1 MENCAEKEEAFIAWN
16 ENADEIC
23 DKILAEGDSGIIY
36 KHFLCDTKEKLRKT
50 LTDEQKKIFSFLEE
64 NIEVFASSAV
74 EEAFEYGYCLCMKK
88 ILGK

>member
-1 MENCAEKEEAFIAWN
+1 MENCAEKEEAFSAWN

-50 LTDEQKKIFSFLEE
+50 LTDEQKRYFL
-64 NIEVFASSAV
+64 FW
-74 EEAFEYGYCLCMKK
+74 KK
-88 ILGK
+88 ISRFLRVLPWRRLLNTDIACV